1 MTMLERL
8 QEKLKV
14 CDVYVTCEQMA
25 EQGASAEA
33 IKEILRIA
41 CKFYGRNEVLTWL
54 NNNQKLLAYLQR

>member
-33 IKEILRIA
+33 IKEILRMA
-41 CKFYGRNEVLTWL
+41 CKFYGRTEVLVWL
-54 NNNQKLLAYLQR
+54 NSNKKLLKYLSR